1 VAISPAIAVRAV
13 FFANGVGWASWA
25 SRLPAITDKL
35 GIGEGAL
42 GLALLG
48 ATAGLFVASAFTTVL
63 VLRFGS
69 QWVTVFAG
77 VAMCGVLPLIGLAP
91 AYVAFAAALVA
102 YGLSNGAFDLAS
114 NAQGVIVER
123 GAGRSLMSGF
133 HAFFSGGAI
142 VGAGS
147 AALLAAGEVPVEA
160 HLPAVGGLL
169 AIVVLVASRGLIGHG
184 AAEERAGPVLAWP
197 GRALLGIAAFAFC
210 VLLAEGAVFDWSAV
224 YLSTV
229 AAAPQAVA
237 ASSLAVFQAAMMVGR
252 LAGDRTAAR
261 LGPSRLVRVGAVLG
275 GIGLAVALLAPSVP
289 TALGGYVLLGL
300 GIAASFPLA
309 MSAAAATRSVATPVA
324 LGATTAAGYTGF
336 VVGPPLIGFIAEA
349 TNLQVGLGVVLA
361 CLAVAVILAP
371 ALRRAVG

>member
-1 VAISPAIAVRAV
+1 MRPAIAVYAV

-69 QWVTVFAG
+69 RWVTLLAG
-77 VAMCGVLPLIGLAP
+77 VAMCVVLPVIGLAP
-91 AYVAFAAALVA
+91 GYAVFAAALVA

-123 GAGRSLMSGF
+123 GAGRPLMSGF
-133 HAFFSGGAI
+133 HALFSAGAI

-147 AALLAAGEVPVEA
+147 AALLAAASVPIEV
-160 HLPAVGGLL
+160 HLPVVGAAL
-169 AIVVLVASRGLIGHG
+169 AIVVLVAGRRLVGHEG
-184 AAEERAGPVLAWP
+184 GDERAGPVLAWP
-197 GRALLGIAAFAFC
+197 GRTLLGIAALAFC

-224 YLSTV
+224 YLTSV
-229 AAAPQAVA
+229 AGAPQAVA
-237 ASSLAVFQAAMMVGR
+237 AGSLAVFQAAMMVGR
-252 LAGDRTAAR
+252 LAGDRAAAR
-261 LGPSRLVRVGAVLG
+261 FGPAALVRTGALIG
-275 GIGLAVALLAPSVP
+275 GIGFAGALLAPGVP
-289 TALGGYVLLGL
+289 TAFAGYVLLGL

-309 MSAAAATRSVATPVA
+309 MSAAARTRSVATPVA
-324 LGATTAAGYTGF
+324 LGATTASGYTGF
-336 VVGPPLIGFIAEA
+336 VIGPPLIGFIAEA
-349 TNLQVGLGVVLA
+349 SNLRIGLGVVLA
-361 CLAVAVILAP
+361 CLAAATVLAA
-371 ALRRAVG
+371 ALRRS